1 MEEKYVDLSPVDRQI
16 LDSYALMIDSLG
28 DYLGGCYEIVLH
40 SLENL
45 DHSVIKIINGHYTG
59 RKEGFPITDVALKML
74 GQLQQDPNHKA
85 SPYFTKNKYG
95 ANLRSCTIPIHG
107 ESGRIIGLI
116 CMNFH
121 MESPLSQILE
131 DLVPPAEDT
140 LDVERSSENFTEN
153 IDEIIYAALAE
164 TKEAVYANSSISL
177 VNKNKEIV
185 LQLYQKGIFNIKD
198 AVIKVAERLDIS
210 KNTVYMH
217 IRNGKN
223 RNQSENP

>member
-1 MEEKYVDLSPVDRQI
+1 MDENYVVLSSVDRQI
-16 LDSYALMIDSLG
+16 LDSYALMMDSLG
-28 DYLGGCYEIVLH
+28 DYLGSCYEIVLH

-59 RKEGFPITDVALKML
+59 RKEGSPITDMALKML
-74 GQLQQDPNHKA
+74 EQLQRNPNHKA

-95 ANLRSCTIPIHG
+95 DRLRSCTIPIYG
-107 ESGRIIGLI
+107 EGGRIIGLI
-116 CMNFH
+116 CMNFY
-121 MESPLSQILE
+121 MESPFLDILE
-131 DLVPPAEDT
+131 NLIPPSEST
-140 LDVERSSENFTEN
+140 FDVNVSTENFTEN
-153 IDEIIYAALAE
+153 VDEIIYAVLAE
-164 TKEAVYANSSISL
+164 TKAAVYADSAISL

-198 AVIKVAERLDIS
+198 AVIKVADQLNIS

-223 RNQSENP
+223 QS